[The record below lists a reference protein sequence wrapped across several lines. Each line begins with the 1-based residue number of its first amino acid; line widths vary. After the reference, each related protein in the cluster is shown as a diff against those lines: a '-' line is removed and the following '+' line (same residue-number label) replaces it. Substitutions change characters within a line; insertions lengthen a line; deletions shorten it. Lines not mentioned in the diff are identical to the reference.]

1 VYNEEQVLPTL
12 FARLYPALDAL
23 ELSYEIVFVNDGSRD
38 RSVALLRQQYQ
49 RRPKHTRVVLFHAN
63 FGQHSAIMAGFSYA
77 RGEYVVTLDA
87 DLQNPPEEIGNLVA
101 KLDEGYDYVGTIRQ
115 QRQDTWWRRWLSKGM
130 NKIRER
136 ITPVRI
142 TDQGCMMRGYARS
155 VVTALNQ
162 TREINTFIPAL
173 ASLYAMRPI
182 EVPIGH
188 EERYAGQSKYSLYS
202 LIRLNFDLITGFSV
216 VPLQLFSMVGM
227 AVSAISFV
235 LVVILLVRRVLV
247 GPEAEGL
254 FTLFGVVFFFIG
266 LALFG
271 IGLLGEYVGRI
282 YAQVRERPRYI
293 VEAVL
298 EGEIEPKGEIQPA
311 GGIEP
316 QGPIRASAVVADAI
330 LEGAAPGASVGRESH

>member
-1 VYNEEQVLPTL
+1 
-12 FARLYPALDAL
+12 
-23 ELSYEIVFVNDGSRD
+23 
-38 RSVALLRQQYQ
+38 
-49 RRPKHTRVVLFHAN
+49 VVLFHAN
-63 FGQHSAIMAGFSYA
+63 FGQHSAVMAGLSYS
-77 RGEYVVTLDA
+77 RGDYVVTLDA
-87 DLQNPPEEIGNLVA
+87 DLQNPPEEIGKLVA

-115 QRQDTWWRRWLSKGM
+115 QRQDYLWRRTLSKGM
-130 NKIRER
+130 NKLRER

-142 TDQGCMMRGYARS
+142 TDQGCMMRGYSRS

-173 ASLYAMRPI
+173 ASLYAMNPI
-182 EVPIGH
+182 EVPIAH
-188 EERYAGQSKYSLYS
+188 EERYAGQSKYSLYG

-227 AVSAISFV
+227 AVSTLSA
-235 LVVILLVRRVLV
+235 LLVIYLFVRRIIL
-247 GPEAEGL
+247 GPEAEGV

-282 YAQVRERPRYI
+282 YAQVRERPRYL

-298 EGEIEPKGEIQPA
+298 EADVDELGEDAMPA
-311 GGIEP
+311 AATT
-316 QGPIRASAVVADAI
+316 RA
-330 LEGAAPGASVGRESH
+330 GQAAAQ

>member
-1 VYNEEQVLPTL
+1 VLPTL

-23 ELSYEIVFVNDGSRD
+23 KITYECVFVNDGSKD
-38 RSVALLRQQYQ
+38 RSVALLRQQFN
-49 RRPKHTRVVLFHAN
+49 RRPRETRVVLFHAN
-63 FGQHSAIMAGFSYA
+63 FGQHSAIMAGFHYA

-87 DLQNPPEEIGNLVA
+87 DLQNPPEEIGKLVG
-101 KLDEGYDYVGTIRQ
+101 KLVEGYDYVGTIRQ
-115 QRQDTWWRRWLSKGM
+115 QRQDTLWRRSFSKAI
-130 NKIRER
+130 NKLREW

-162 TREINTFIPAL
+162 TREVNTFIPAL

-182 EVPIGH
+182 EVPISH
-188 EERYAGQSKYSLYS
+188 EERHAGQSKYSMYS

-227 AVSAISFV
+227 AVASLSAL
-235 LVVILLVRRVLV
+235 LVVYLFVRRIIV

-254 FTLFGVVFFFIG
+254 FSLFGVVFFLIG
-266 LALFG
+266 VALFG

-282 YAQVRERPRYI
+282 YAQVRERPRFI

-298 EGEIEPKGEIQPA
+298 E
-311 GGIEP
+311 
-316 QGPIRASAVVADAI
+316 ADAD
-330 LEGAAPGASVGRESH
+330 ETAGAPALPAATRAGQVAAQ